1 MNALRVPY
9 EAHTSVVGFASEGS
23 ALRSMW
29 RSHGLQPV
37 GAPLALKDMKLVA
50 FGGKKV
56 ILGLDPNLIPSAVSW
71 CDRTVYHITQTILH
85 VRKDVFPSKG

>member
-9 EAHTSVVGFASEGS
+9 KAHTSVVGFASEGS

-37 GAPLALKDMKLVA
+37 GAPLLLCLPFKSFHEQLCLLSGFHLLGDDVKLCA
-50 FGGKKV
+50 KFFFTKF
-56 ILGLDPNLIPSAVSW
+56 
-71 CDRTVYHITQTILH
+71 T
-85 VRKDVFPSKG
+85 